1 LEDRVGASVPVR
13 RAVTWPEPSFEAAV
27 RADSE
32 AGRKVWFLCSR
43 MARVERLE
51 RERRGNCAGEVSEG
65 D

>member
-1 LEDRVGASVPVR
+1 MIS
-13 RAVTWPEPSFEAAV
+13 PEPSFEAAV
-27 RADSE
+27 RAERE
-32 AGRKVWFLCSR
+32 AGRKVWFWCSR